1 MTSCRAFWNSK
12 SKAMNLNVKYD
23 VFVSYSRKD
32 YVDESGHPIEGSPIA
47 ELLRFLDGNRITYWI
62 DKEGIYSG
70 SEFVEVITDAITESK
85 MLIFVSS
92 QHSNASKYTTGEIFE
107 ALDQDKLI
115 VPFKIDE
122 SPYNKR
128 YRMMVRPLDFIE
140 YYSNHQLAFESLLKT
155 INACKKEYEELLLEE
170 ERKKAEADA
179 RRRIAEIEKE
189 IKNEVSEYQ
198 RYASNLDIKAHQIV
212 EKQKQ
217 IGNIQ
222 KKCPIC
228 TTSLP
233 VESKYCPKCGWS
245 FNPVFDVS
253 PNGDKDHLF
262 LMQSNW
268 KSLKDS
274 VQIKGQLNETITGLK
289 SSIDEKD
296 ATIESLHK
304 KVSQI
309 QDIVKN
315 LEVVKSERSELQNNL
330 YDLQQKLKKAES
342 ETQNMLEQS
351 RAKEEH
357 LQSRIK
363 DLSQQLAST
372 DIKLSNKDSQIATL
386 EATLS
391 NTKAALTSTQ
401 QKLQVYKNSE
411 TKQKSN
417 SINGHEYVD
426 LGLSVKWAT
435 CNVGASSPED
445 CGSYFA
451 WGETGPK
458 DSYDWENLKYRTE
471 GDSYDNV
478 KFSKYVAESEYGSV
492 DNRTG
497 LELADDAARVNW
509 GGSWRM
515 PTLDEI
521 KELKEQCSWQ
531 WTTVNGHSGYRVT
544 SKRNGRSI
552 FLPAAGFRFGPSSN
566 NVGSYGYYW
575 SSSLYTGYS
584 DNACYLGFDGSTVY
598 WYGSDR
604 RDGHSVRAVSE

>member
-47 ELLRFLDGNRITYWI
+47 ELLRFLDDNRITYWI
-62 DKEGIYSG
+62 DKDGVYSG

-92 QHSNASKYTTGEIFE
+92 QHSNDSKYTTGEIFE
-107 ALDQDKLI
+107 ALAQDKLI

-122 SPYNKR
+122 SPYNKS

-140 YYSNHQLAFESLLKT
+140 YYSNHQLAFEALLKT
-155 INACKKEYEELLLEE
+155 INVCKKEYEELLLEE

-198 RYASNLDIKAHQIV
+198 HYASNLDIKAHQIV

-245 FNPVFDVS
+245 FNPVFDIS
-253 PNGDKDHLF
+253 PNGDKDHVF

-274 VQIKGQLNETITGLK
+274 VQIEDQLNETITGLK
-289 SSIDEKD
+289 NSINEKD

-342 ETQNMLEQS
+342 ETQNILEQS

-357 LQSRIK
+357 LQSRIE
-363 DLSQQLAST
+363 DLSQRLAST
-372 DIKLSNKDSQIATL
+372 NNKLSNKDGEIARL

-391 NTKAALTSTQ
+391 NTKAALSSTQ
-401 QKLQVYKNSE
+401 QKLQAYKNSE

-417 SINGHEYVD
+417 TINGHEYVD

-435 CNVGASSPED
+435 CNVGASSPEGYGD
-445 CGSYFA
+445 YFA
-451 WGETGPK
+451 WGETRPK
-458 DSYDWENLKYRTE
+458 NDYSWSTLKYCNDNS
-471 GDSYDNV
+471 GDS
-478 KFSKYVAESEYGSV
+478 FSKYNQNQGGTR
-492 DNRTG
+492 DNRTR
-497 LELADDAARVNW
+497 LELSDDAARANW

-515 PTLDEI
+515 PTRAEQE
-521 KELKEQCSWQ
+521 ELRDLCDWQ
-531 WTTVNGHSGYRVT
+531 WTTVNGHKGYRVT
-544 SKRNGRSI
+544 SRRNGRRI
-552 FLPAAGFRFGPSSN
+552 FLPAAGCYEGSRLCEVGVFGN
-566 NVGSYGYYW
+566 YW
-575 SSSLYTGYS
+575 SSSLS
-584 DNACYLGFDGSTVY
+584 SSSSYLAYRLALTSGLVDMSYYEARSIGQ
-598 WYGSDR
+598 
-604 RDGHSVRAVSE
+604 SVRAVSE

>member
-1 MTSCRAFWNSK
+1 
-12 SKAMNLNVKYD
+12 MNLNVKYD
-23 VFVSYSRKD
+23 VFVSYSRND

-47 ELLRFLDGNRITYWI
+47 ELLRFLDDNRITYWI
-62 DKEGIYSG
+62 DKDGVYSG

-107 ALDQDKLI
+107 ALAQDKLI

-140 YYSNHQLAFESLLKT
+140 YYSNHQLAFESLLKA

-253 PNGDKDHLF
+253 PNGDQDHVF

-274 VQIKGQLNETITGLK
+274 VQIEGQLNETITGLK
-289 SSIDEKD
+289 NSIDEKD

-315 LEVVKSERSELQNNL
+315 FEIVKSERSELQNNL

-342 ETQNMLEQS
+342 ETQNILEQS
-351 RAKEEH
+351 RTTEER
-357 LQSRIK
+357 LQSRIEEI
-363 DLSQQLAST
+363 SQQLAST
-372 DIKLSNKDSQIATL
+372 NNKLSSTQKLLQAFKDA
-386 EATLS
+386 E
-391 NTKAALTSTQ
+391 TQ
-401 QKLQVYKNSE
+401 QK
-411 TKQKSN
+411 TAGT
-417 SINGHEYVD
+417 INGHEYVD
-426 LGLSVKWAT
+426 LGLSIKWAT
-435 CNVGASSPED
+435 CHVGANSPED
-445 CGSYFA
+445 YGSYFA
-451 WGETGPK
+451 WGETRSK
-458 DSYDWENLKYRTE
+458 SSYYWENLKYCNDNT
-471 GDSYDNV
+471 GDS
-478 KFSKYVAESEYGSV
+478 FSKYNQNQGGTR
-492 DNRTG
+492 DNRTR
-497 LELADDAARVNW
+497 LELSDDAARANW

-515 PTLDEI
+515 PTLDDI

-531 WTTVNGHSGYRVT
+531 WTTMNGHPGYRVT

-552 FLPAAGFRFGPSSN
+552 FLPAAGSRVGSSSYG
-566 NVGSYGYYW
+566 VGSYSSYW
-575 SSSLYTGYS
+575 SSSLYASYS
-584 DNACYLGFDGSTVY
+584 YSAYYLDFNSSNVDWQFRSRR
-598 WYGSDR
+598 YGR
-604 RDGHSVRAVSE
+604 SVRAVSE